1 MATEVERRKPLKVV
15 HNKVTLGGTSATV
28 LGTSFDLVASEMTVK
43 AAVSNAGAGYLGSHS
58 DVGGTTVTT
67 SNGFELRA
75 GQQVTVTVG
84 SPHELY
90 VIGAA
95 ADVFY
100 WIAS

>member
-1 MATEVERRKPLKVV
+1 MATSVERRKPVNVV

-28 LGTSFDLVASEMTVK
+28 LGASFDLVASEMTVK
-43 AAVSNAGAGYLGSHS
+43 AAVANAGAGYLGSHA

-75 GQQVTVTVG
+75 GQQVTITVG
-84 SPHELY
+84 SPHQLY
-90 VIGAA
+90 VIGTAS
-95 ADVFY
+95 DVFY

>member
-1 MATEVERRKPLKVV
+1 MATSVERRKPVNVV
-15 HNKVTLGGTSATV
+15 HGKLTLGGTSATV
-28 LGTSFDLVASEMTVK
+28 LGASFDLVASEMTVK
-43 AAVSNAGAGYLGSHS
+43 AAVANASAGYLGSHS
-58 DVGGTTVTT
+58 AVGGTDVTT

-84 SPHELY
+84 SPSELY

-95 ADVFY
+95 SDIFY